1 MVWFITIVTLLSTFI
16 IYFPNILHFWSKS
29 EKAWNPNGF
38 CPRHGP
44 NASVASESSLPN
56 LFLHRVRGVVPA
68 CIDWMVQTIAT
79 NAETAY
85 ERANPIITKKRT
97 TPTQNRP
104 GHAEGAPASDTLSAT
119 ISIASMTPL
128 TQPIDVDQ
136 NDNDIAMNDDVDD
149 VAVLAQHQEE
159 DNRNQLMNDIY
170 VDEYDFVLDEHFP
183 RNNNDQQNNR
193 NHMMHHRSHV
203 FSPMAASNSQ
213 QSIATRQEQEEATAA
228 AIALGNTGRL
238 GNGLYIVL
246 HADDIHSSQQFLEAL
261 KDFYGVNKSYGDSL
275 IQKLVRALRLYG
287 QLVVWGTMELAQ
299 ECGITQVHLW
309 MDGDKVAAGRVGAIV
324 LELAGRLRQ
333 HGIFCSILTRDELI
347 LEQRAVAVLQWLS
360 CVARSC
366 DPLCLTVAECILP
379 NRHLVPLLRADFKMS
394 ARVTKAW
401 YSLLLTLLAVPTF
414 KSHLAAAYCDTYR
427 DVTSKYA
434 RGMGVLERSGYTLSV
449 QFLNRVTYVL
459 DLVQGRDLLGKLG
472 KSLFE
477 TLAVAVRPHS
487 FGDRLDPNHFILTHR
502 RYSPCISDFKCVLN
516 VDGMSRVIAA
526 RRGTFLT
533 DWIATLSLA
542 QFMDA
547 HKWRHWTL
555 GHVEDE
561 SRGWVGAF
569 NLSISLGGLFERI
582 LCWTDETLSP
592 IREGPLSGDLMSC
605 VELTFHLLTTGIDQ
619 WHRKEKPLYTSIPVD
634 LVHESYN
641 RALATLPFSSISASF
656 GTVLDMTQLP
666 VSQATPFS
674 FHLPLHRFFASC
686 IRELCLRRNK
696 NSGDI
701 ADLFKRLTSILTA
714 EQHESLFEGLM
725 EFPVLVLS
733 RAAQIRAGLWR
744 RNGTGLNDQVL
755 NYAEPPFCRHMRDAD
770 ILLVQFAT
778 VCRRA
783 TVDRNEIT
791 RPSTDIGMSYF
802 VNLLLHRFE
811 LFHFLGFT
819 EAQCLDNPRD
829 TQDPDGLYE
838 DDKNGDRLLSTL
850 YSPARDAGLLMS
862 LLDEF
867 LHVIIMFVSELPPI
881 VPLDRGEQT
890 QQAKLRLFR
899 EVVHRL
905 ASGPKTHSELSEVH
919 HVLSHW
925 DNFLLSEEGKLVNPD
940 DATGAALATTLD
952 EVAER
957 KVSRGKMEPDKWELK
972 CSAWE
977 SYDPAFFHIS
987 LRSHQTAATEGRPK
1001 PTEDLN
1007 APFGWQSKPYAPV
1020 PIKAHPFFARLR
1032 RDATSDATLIATAYK
1047 VLHIHC
1053 RINIDKSVTELRG
1066 KLLYESGEKSETA
1079 LARAIHFFTLG
1090 AYSWMNVLTSKCGK
1104 STWRENGG
1112 GSVGSIFFDS
1122 ADGVGP
1128 DAAAWVKA
1136 CLLAEPSELLDCP
1149 WYDGEEKALILL
1161 ERLATG
1167 SGLAGGFVAQDS
1179 AVRAGAAW
1187 LCEFALSCCPEAR
1200 MVLKPVKNTSSHPIS
1215 PNKVKNSEMEM
1226 RKQAAKDK
1234 AMAKMKAQAAK
1245 FSAMLEVDVGS
1256 DNDSDHNTGKD
1267 MSISAP
1273 STPGTP
1279 HRAMRLTSFGSTF
1292 SSVSSF
1298 ALRDTTGRVPNSI
1311 VFNEPGVDD
1320 SPVPL
1325 RLLKNRPRCI
1335 ICNDEDGVEGRL
1347 FAKSDDDDGEGQRKK
1362 SRRRT
1367 ENALGFVGYAQ
1378 ASVVLKGG
1386 GGPPPELG
1394 SPYSSVYEFVGTHV
1408 ALCGHA
1414 VHSECCESYLATV
1427 SHREDRQIGKRD
1439 EFRCPLCQRL
1449 SNCCK

>member
-1 MVWFITIVTLLSTFI
+1 
-16 IYFPNILHFWSKS
+16 
-29 EKAWNPNGF
+29 
-38 CPRHGP
+38 
-44 NASVASESSLPN
+44 
-56 LFLHRVRGVVPA
+56 
-68 CIDWMVQTIAT
+68 MVQTIAT
-79 NAETAY
+79 NAEMAY
-85 ERANPIITKKRT
+85 DRANPIIPKKRT
-97 TPTQNRP
+97 TPTKADGPIPAKGIFASNTLP
-104 GHAEGAPASDTLSAT
+104 SVTTALTAPA
-119 ISIASMTPL
+119 TPL
-128 TQPIDVDQ
+128 RQGYDVDVE
-136 NDNDIAMNDDVDD
+136 DNDVAMNDDTNDVEASGQLPDADD
-149 VAVLAQHQEE
+149 NVH
-159 DNRNQLMNDIY
+159 IY
-170 VDEYDFVLDEHFP
+170 VDEYDFVLDEHYP
-183 RNNNDQQNNR
+183 HHHNNNNNNIPSHPSR
-193 NHMMHHRSHV
+193 NFRMPQHRSHV
-203 FSPMAASNSQ
+203 FSPTAASNSQ
-213 QSIATRQEQEEATAA
+213 QSMITRKEQEAATAA
-228 AIALGNTGRL
+228 AIELGNTGRL
-238 GNGLYIVL
+238 GNGLYLVL
-246 HADDIHSSQQFLEAL
+246 HADDIHSTQQFIEAL
-261 KDFYGVNKSYGDSL
+261 KDFYGVNSYYGDSV
-275 IQKLVRALRLYG
+275 IGKLVRALRLYG
-287 QLVVWGTMELAQ
+287 QLVIWGTMELVQ

-309 MDGDKVAAGRVGAIV
+309 MDGDKVAAGRMGAIV

-394 ARVTKAW
+394 ARVTKTW

-472 KSLFE
+472 KSLYE
-477 TLAVAVRPHS
+477 TLLVAVRQES
-487 FGDRLDPNHFILTHR
+487 TGDRLDPNHFILTHR

-547 HKWRHWTL
+547 QKWRHWTL

-582 LCWTDETLSP
+582 LCWTDDTASP
-592 IREGPLSGDLMSC
+592 IKEGPLSGDLMSC
-605 VELTFHLLTTGIDQ
+605 VELTLHLLTTGIDQ
-619 WHRKEKPLYTSIPVD
+619 WHRKERSSFTSNSIDLLHEPQNRELASLPL
-634 LVHESYN
+634 
-641 RALATLPFSSISASF
+641 SSVSASF
-656 GTVLDMTQLP
+656 GSECVMTQLP
-666 VSQATPFS
+666 VSQTTPFS

-686 IRELCLRRNK
+686 VRELCLRRSS

-701 ADLFKRLTSILTA
+701 TELFSRIKSALSE
-714 EQHESLFEGLM
+714 EQQESLFEGLM
-725 EFPVLVLS
+725 EFPTLVLS

-770 ILLVQFAT
+770 ILLIQFAT
-778 VCRRA
+778 VCRRPSTSA
-783 TVDRNEIT
+783 SENV
-791 RPSTDIGMSYF
+791 RPPTDIGMSF
-802 VNLLLHRFE
+802 LVNLLLHRFE
-811 LFHFLGFT
+811 LFDFLGFIGARRINT
-819 EAQCLDNPRD
+819 PRLS
-829 TQDPDGLYE
+829 QDPDGLY
-838 DDKNGDRLLSTL
+838 DGDKNDDELLSAT

-862 LLDEF
+862 LLEEF
-867 LHVIIMFVSELPPI
+867 LHLIIMFVSEMPPN
-881 VPLDRGEQT
+881 VPRDKEDQT

-925 DNFLLSEEGKLVNPD
+925 DNHLLSEEGKLVNPD
-940 DATGAALATTLD
+940 DATGAALAATLD

-972 CSAWE
+972 RSAWE

-987 LRSHQTAATEGRPK
+987 LRSHQTAASEGRPK
-1001 PTEDLN
+1001 PAEDLN
-1007 APFGWQSKPYAPV
+1007 SPFGWQSMSYAPDPV
-1020 PIKAHPFFARLR
+1020 AAHPFFARLR
-1032 RDATSDATLIATAYK
+1032 RDATSDATLLSVAYK
-1047 VLHIHC
+1047 ILHLHC
-1053 RINIDKSVTELRG
+1053 RGNVDKSLEGLTG
-1066 KLLYESGEKSETA
+1066 KLLYESGEKSETT
-1079 LARAIHFFTLG
+1079 LARAVHFLTLG
-1090 AYSWMNVLTSKCGK
+1090 VYSWNQSHGNERV
-1104 STWRENGG
+1104 WRENGG
-1112 GSVGSIFFDS
+1112 GSAGSIFGAL
-1122 ADGVGP
+1122 ADDCVP
-1128 DAAAWVKA
+1128 DAALWVKT
-1136 CLLAEPSELLDCP
+1136 CLLAEPSKLLDCT
-1149 WYDGEEKALILL
+1149 WYDGEDKALVLL

-1167 SGLAGGFVAQDS
+1167 NGLAAGFVAQDS

-1200 MVLKPVKNTSSHPIS
+1200 AVLRPVLTTSSEPIS
-1215 PNKVKNSEMEM
+1215 PTKNKDEAMEM
-1226 RKQAAKDK
+1226 RKQAAKEK
-1234 AMAKMKAQAAK
+1234 AMAKMKAQAAR
-1245 FSAMLEVDVGS
+1245 FSALLEVDVGS
-1256 DNDSDHNTGKD
+1256 DNGSDHDAAKD

-1279 HRAMRLTSFGSTF
+1279 NRAVRLTSFGSTF

-1298 ALRDTTGRVPNSI
+1298 ELRDISTGGVPNSI
-1311 VFNEPGVDD
+1311 DFNEPNTYD
-1320 SPVPL
+1320 SPVPP
-1325 RLLKNRPRCI
+1325 RLLQTRPRCI

-1347 FAKSDDDDGEGQRKK
+1347 LAKSDDDDGEGQRKK

-1394 SPYSSVYEFVGTHV
+1394 SPYSPVYEFVGTHV

-1449 SNCCK
+1449 SNCCE